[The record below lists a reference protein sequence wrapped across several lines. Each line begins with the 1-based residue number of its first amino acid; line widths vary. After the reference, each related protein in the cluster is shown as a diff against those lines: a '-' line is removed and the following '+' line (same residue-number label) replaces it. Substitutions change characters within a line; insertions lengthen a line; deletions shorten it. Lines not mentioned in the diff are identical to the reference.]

1 MVIINTGTHGT
12 IRYIYTLTHKL
23 YMTLIC
29 SAKKFCVLYE
39 TIFVWSRGA
48 DSATYTCLVW
58 LDVFI
63 CLVCDADSGA
73 SGCMFMVIYSLFEG
87 VIGVC
92 NCAGES
98 CVG

>member
-1 MVIINTGTHGT
+1 M
-12 IRYIYTLTHKL
+12 
-23 YMTLIC
+23 
-29 SAKKFCVLYE
+29 FYE

-48 DSATYTCLVW
+48 DNATYTCLVW
-58 LDVFI
+58 HDVFI